1 MPKYVI
7 ERQLPNASK
16 LSAAQLQEISRK
28 SCNVIKALGP
38 DIQWQHS
45 YVTGDKLFCVYIAAN
60 EGLLR
65 EHAQRGGFPLNAVHS
80 VSGIIDPAT
89 AGV

>member
-7 ERQLPNASK
+7 ERELPNAGK
-16 LSAAQLQEISRK
+16 LSATQLQEISRK
-28 SCNVIKALGP
+28 SCGVIKALGP

-45 YVTGDKLFCVYIAAN
+45 YVTGNKLFCVYIAAN
-60 EGLLR
+60 EQLLR
-65 EHAQRGGFPLNAVHS
+65 DHATRGGFPLTAINP

-89 AGV
+89 AGA